1 MVVTGDMT
9 QVDLP
14 DGTKSG
20 LRDAL
25 ETIGD
30 VKGVATVKFDQRDV
44 VRHHLVTKI
53 VQAYDEKDALRDRLK
68 KGYRGNKDG
77 ADGNAE
83 AETDNDGTA

>member
-1 MVVTGDMT
+1 MVNSAASSWRSRSASHG
-9 QVDLP
+9 
-14 DGTKSG
+14 
-20 LRDAL
+20 A
-25 ETIGD
+25 IGD

>member
-1 MVVTGDMT
+1 MVITGDMT

-30 VKGVATVKFDQRDV
+30 VKGVATIKFDQRDI

-53 VQAYDEKDALRDRLK
+53 VQAYDAADELRERLK
-68 KGYRGNKDG
+68 KGYRGKKDDANKG
-77 ADGNAE
+77 
-83 AETDNDGTA
+83 TDNDGTA